1 MTCERTKAE
10 GQTNFTI
17 DMSDKFART
26 EQLLSSSAEF
36 SLFVY

>member
-10 GQTNFTI
+10 GQTEFMI
-17 DMSDKFART
+17 DVSDKYAHA